1 MSATFYYYAPVKL
14 ASKERGFWLQW
25 VFLTLVGFLV
35 SLLFIEIGVR
45 PYVGVVQ
52 GLTGGAAIGL
62 AQWVVLKQ
70 ILPQASRWILACAL
84 SWGLVGASSLG
95 ALGWMA
101 PTTEDIAF
109 RLIHGVFDGA
119 VVGALTGLGQ
129 WLTIQKQVARDRTW
143 IFASAA
149 SWALGLPLGWAVGWV
164 FRLST
169 RLFLGE
175 LVGLAVTWVAVSAI
189 TGVALI
195 RLLRRAATKKLPQ

>member
-14 ASKERGFWLQW
+14 ASKERSFWLQW

-35 SLLFIEIGVR
+35 SLLFVEIGVR

-52 GLTGGAAIGL
+52 GFAGGAAIGL
-62 AQWVVLKQ
+62 AQWAVLRQ
-70 ILPQASRWILACAL
+70 LFPQASRWILASAL
-84 SWGLVGASSLG
+84 SWGLIGASSLG

-101 PTTEDIAF
+101 PTNENIAF

-119 VVGALTGLGQ
+119 LVGALTGLAQ
-129 WLTIQKQVARDRTW
+129 WLTIQKQVAKDGTW

-149 SWALGLPLGWAVGWV
+149 SWALGLPLGWAVGWAV
-164 FRLST
+164 RLST

-175 LVGLAVTWVAVSAI
+175 LVGLAVTWLAVSAL

-195 RLLRRAATKKLPQ
+195 RLLGRAAPKKL